1 MFWTLFNFYDWR
13 MFIERKNYLIEG
25 LSKDETAYLKSI
37 IVNTRKRYIKDNYSY
52 INNQC
57 VSMEE
62 VEEIEGESVL
72 DLIINKCEDEI
83 KSAVEFEK
91 VISDSKLY
99 YAIKALSLREKMVLF
114 SLYKEN
120 KSINMIAM
128 EMNLERTTIWR
139 IKAIA
144 LDKIMKYL
152 IGGKRDV

>member
-1 MFWTLFNFYDWR
+1 MS
-13 MFIERKNYLIEG
+13 EKKNYLIKKITKE
-25 LSKDETAYLKSI
+25 ETAYLKSI
-37 IVNTRKRYIKDNYSY
+37 IVNVRKRYIKDNYCY
-52 INNQC
+52 INNQF
-57 VSMEE
+57 VSMED

-72 DLIINKCEDEI
+72 DIIINKCEDEI
-83 KSAVEFEK
+83 KSAIEFEK

-99 YAIKALSLREKMVLF
+99 CAIKALSLREKMVLF

-139 IKAIA
+139 IKATA

>member
-13 MFIERKNYLIEG
+13 MFKERKNYLIEG

>member
-1 MFWTLFNFYDWR
+1 MF
-13 MFIERKNYLIEG
+13 MERKNYLVEG
-25 LSKDETAYLKSI
+25 LSKEEIAYLKSI
-37 IVNTRKRYIKDNYSY
+37 VVNARKIYIQDNYCY
-52 INNQC
+52 NNNQC

-72 DLIINKCEDEI
+72 DIIINKCENEI

-120 KSINMIAM
+120 KSINVIAM

>member
-1 MFWTLFNFYDWR
+1 
-13 MFIERKNYLIEG
+13 
-25 LSKDETAYLKSI
+25 
-37 IVNTRKRYIKDNYSY
+37 
-52 INNQC
+52 
-57 VSMEE
+57 MEE

-72 DLIINKCEDEI
+72 DIIINKCENEI

-120 KSINMIAM
+120 KSINVIAM

-139 IKAIA
+139 IKATA
-144 LDKIMKYL
+144 RDKIMKYL
-152 IGGKRDV
+152 IGGKRNV

>member
-1 MFWTLFNFYDWR
+1 M
-13 MFIERKNYLIEG
+13 ERKNYLIEG

-37 IVNTRKRYIKDNYSY
+37 IVNTRKRYIKDNYCY

-62 VEEIEGESVL
+62 VEEFEGESVL

>member
-1 MFWTLFNFYDWR
+1 M
-13 MFIERKNYLIEG
+13 ERKNYLVEG
-25 LSKDETAYLKSI
+25 LSKEETAYLKSI
-37 IVNTRKRYIKDNYSY
+37 VVNARKRYIKNNYRY

-72 DLIINKCEDEI
+72 DIIINKCEDEI

-120 KSINMIAM
+120 KNVIFK
-128 EMNLERTTIWR
+128 IWNNR
-139 IKAIA
+139 
-144 LDKIMKYL
+144 
-152 IGGKRDV
+152 G

>member
-1 MFWTLFNFYDWR
+1 M
-13 MFIERKNYLIEG
+13 ERKNYLIEG

-128 EMNLERTTIWR
+128 EMNLERTTIRR

>member
-1 MFWTLFNFYDWR
+1 
-13 MFIERKNYLIEG
+13 
-25 LSKDETAYLKSI
+25 
-37 IVNTRKRYIKDNYSY
+37 
-52 INNQC
+52 
-57 VSMEE
+57 MEE

-72 DLIINKCEDEI
+72 DIIINKCENEI

-120 KSINMIAM
+120 KSINVIAM
-128 EMNLERTTIWR
+128 EMNLERTTIW
-139 IKAIA
+139 IKATA

-152 IGGKRDV
+152 IGGKRNV